1 MKTNSNQESHASTT
15 VPPKVEAETPPFDPD
30 CPDSEPSVVV
40 KETAEAERSAHGAPA
55 VGAAVRD
62 RFGTDEIFQ
71 RIIVAADEE
80 IGTPGRE
87 LLFSGLAAG
96 FAITITFLLYASL
109 TAESGG
115 NPLISALLY
124 PVGFVYIIL
133 GGYNLYTEDTLPP
146 VALVLERLASIPA
159 LLRVWGT
166 VLTGNFAGGAMGALL
181 LATTG
186 VLSPEAADAALK
198 ISQKG
203 METPFADLFFKAL
216 TAGFI
221 VAGVVWLNFTARD
234 VIARFALTYMA
245 FLCIPLGN
253 LFHVVVSF
261 TELMYLVFNGYAV
274 FWEGLS
280 GFILPVVLGNTVG
293 GAILVTVVNY
303 FQTTAR
309 RLETARED
317 GAERQLTMRE
327 WFFGGF
333 VGRSYVPAREAT
345 LPDK

>member
-1 MKTNSNQESHASTT
+1 MKSSQGQDLPVSTFDT
-15 VPPKVEAETPPFDPD
+15 ETADTKTPPHDPD
-30 CPDSEPSVVV
+30 CPEPEPSVVV
-40 KETAEAERSAHGAPA
+40 KETSEAERSAHGAPA

-96 FAITITFLLYASL
+96 FCITITVLLYASL
-109 TAESGG
+109 TAASGG
-115 NPLISALLY
+115 NPLISPLLY

-146 VALVLERLASIPA
+146 VALVLERLASLPA
-159 LLRVWGT
+159 LFRVWGT
-166 VLTGNFAGGAMGALL
+166 VLTGNFLGGALGALL
-181 LATTG
+181 LSTTG
-186 VLSPEAADAALK
+186 VLSPEAADAALE

-245 FLCIPLGN
+245 FLCIPFGN

-261 TELMYLVFNGYAV
+261 TELMYLVFSGYAV
-274 FWEGLS
+274 FWQGLS

-327 WFFGGF
+327 WLFGGF
-333 VGRSYVPAREAT
+333 VGRSYVPARETKNHSA
-345 LPDK
+345 